1 MGDPDELPPN
11 SGKLLK
17 INGMKEDK
25 LAAFEHL
32 VRKIVCYEMEDRIMA
47 DEVVKLMP
55 KDWIGIS
62 PSPTF
67 WGSG

>member
-1 MGDPDELPPN
+1 M
-11 SGKLLK
+11 
-17 INGMKEDK
+17 
-25 LAAFEHL
+25 
-32 VRKIVCYEMEDRIMA
+32 RKIVCYEMEDRIVA